1 MTAENGARQRV
12 TLANKVTLDFTGLL
26 TDEKQ
31 RSKTPVDAFSEG
43 DAYKTTNQEQKA
55 ATSKIESLEREQ
67 ATGLLIQAR
76 KEKEAHQKAREIYK
90 IHQES
95 TKRSS
100 QLQSEILKG
109 VQAGENIHRLFLKA
123 VEALSLATGNG
134 LLFRQIKEDLIAIY
148 GQGLQE
154 KPALAIELEEVQT
167 RLQRLTEAEQK
178 TEDTDS
184 KERIKRAIKAHKIR
198 ATEIKQTIEKPLP

>member
-1 MTAENGARQRV
+1 MTTENGARQRV

-43 DAYKTTNQEQKA
+43 NAYKTTNQEQKA

-67 ATGLLIQAR
+67 ATGLLIQAK

-198 ATEIKQTIEKPLP
+198 ATEIEQAIEKPLP